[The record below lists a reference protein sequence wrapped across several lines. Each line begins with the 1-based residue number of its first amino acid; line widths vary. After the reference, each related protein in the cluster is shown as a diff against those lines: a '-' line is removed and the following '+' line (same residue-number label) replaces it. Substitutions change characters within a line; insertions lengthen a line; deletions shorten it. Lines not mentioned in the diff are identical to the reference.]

1 MRKAKVFAATTC
13 CKEDEFGYGHVI
25 YDSIDEFPRTIL
37 YGGKR
42 YYRTQ
47 YSEMRF
53 YDTGMTTCRYETLDT
68 DDNRDVRLYMD
79 AAGHIWDEDILGIL

>member
-13 CKEDEFGYGHVI
+13 CKENEFGYGDII
-25 YDSIDEFPRTIL
+25 YDSIDEFPKTL
-37 YGGKR
+37 SYGGKR
-42 YYRTQ
+42 YYRTRD
-47 YSEMRF
+47 SEMEF

-68 DDNRDVRLYMD
+68 DRDVRLYMD